1 MYVARKSTQAPPP
14 RRFLRTT
21 CSNVYPPGVAAV
33 ADTVSSQ
40 DSHVSV
46 KHNMSRSWST
56 TKSAKKARCCRQIS
70 HSADT
75 TWQAAR
81 LWSALGF
88 VYYCPGKKVALG
100 QSWRT
105 GRYYYWYLA
114 WLIGTRTTAPMGGSV
129 ECHPCDARCS
139 PGSIIQ
145 TGVSAGA

>member
-56 TKSAKKARCCRQIS
+56 TKSAKKAPLLQ
-70 HSADT
+70 T
-75 TWQAAR
+75 
-81 LWSALGF
+81 
-88 VYYCPGKKVALG
+88 
-100 QSWRT
+100 
-105 GRYYYWYLA
+105 YLA
-114 WLIGTRTTAPMGGSV
+114 FSRHNLAGRTFVVSIGICILLPREESGPWSKLEDGTLLLLVSCVAYGHPHDSPDGWVGGVPPLRRTLLSRQYYSDG
-129 ECHPCDARCS
+129 C
-139 PGSIIQ
+139 
-145 TGVSAGA
+145 SAGA